1 MKDCPENYMYKDHF
15 RLYIQFFEPRLT
27 LLKLTYKFTELSSVA
42 QANGKD
48 TVSTIRFFE
57 KVADKT

>member
-27 LLKLTYKFTELSSVA
+27 LLKLTYKFTELSSVT